1 MTCECPP
8 PCIFHVWFRL
18 ACGYRRSPIGFFN
31 RVIPTHVFAQ
41 SRNPDGYYLHPRSR
55 AYFQSRIS
63 PPFCFNIPESWQISD
78 PEKPIGES
86 QYSRLSS
93 PLYLV
98 RRASERRLHSQAW
111 FRERFSF
118 KTVFFSIFLSLKNA
132 WIPQI
137 FLPNF
142 RSPLLYPLFLLN
154 QDCAKTTSVSGGA
167 IRLRLNV
174 FISCPGSSVIS
185 YFPPELCP

>member
-1 MTCECPP
+1 MCQRFNNLCPILCPLQNAVDFRFVQGHGQQKMSGSVSDLVISSAAFDKERRKTTSSRVKADFKSCKTFLTWLCECPP
-8 PCIFHVWFRL
+8 PYIFHVWFRL

-63 PPFCFNIPESWQISD
+63 PPFCFNIPESWQIPD

-111 FRERFSF
+111 FRERF
-118 KTVFFSIFLSLKNA
+118 FF
-132 WIPQI
+132 
-137 FLPNF
+137 
-142 RSPLLYPLFLLN
+142 
-154 QDCAKTTSVSGGA
+154 
-167 IRLRLNV
+167 
-174 FISCPGSSVIS
+174 
-185 YFPPELCP
+185 